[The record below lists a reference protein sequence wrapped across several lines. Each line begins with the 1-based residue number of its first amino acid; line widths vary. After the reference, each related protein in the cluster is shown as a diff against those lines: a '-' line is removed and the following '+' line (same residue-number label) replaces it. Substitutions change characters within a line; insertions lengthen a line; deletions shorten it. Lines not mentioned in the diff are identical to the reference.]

1 MEWIV
6 NSEDENWQNILFVY
20 DERNWEIT
28 LDKGLSD
35 REVNLFVLKR
45 VDELTDEFLAH
56 NSYDLS
62 DLIVDY
68 RKKEELDGN
77 QNY

>member
-35 REVNLFVLKR
+35 REINILILKR

-56 NSYDLS
+56 GLYDLS
-62 DLIVDY
+62 DLIVDWTT
-68 RKKEELDGN
+68 KKEDNE
-77 QNY
+77 